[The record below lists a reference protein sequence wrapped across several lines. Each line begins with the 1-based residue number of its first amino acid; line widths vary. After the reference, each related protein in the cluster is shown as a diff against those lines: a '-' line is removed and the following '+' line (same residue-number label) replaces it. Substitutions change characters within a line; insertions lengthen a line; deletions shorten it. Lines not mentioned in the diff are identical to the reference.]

1 MSSGTFSRFRRAQR
15 QRTAPHFATNF
26 EPHLRINRLKQL
38 HNYICDTPVATNA
51 VKIARRWVLV
61 SPFLIDGQLISENS
75 LYPRALFRAVHI
87 PTKCNSQ
94 TTAGD
99 FHSGVF
105 NAAQASAEKELERVG
120 EALAG
125 KGLPENSLLESQS
138 APSSSSS
145 SSDLNKKNEDNDSN
159 GVRAEQEV
167 SSQLSQKPA
176 GGSVTGDA
184 PERDNLNSLPTS
196 NSTVPLGGSGVPE
209 EAKMKRQS
217 HEEERPKIRRQGKGR
232 IRELE
237 ELKAELAEKEV
248 ELLEKEKELL
258 QQEQTLKVLQEELEI
273 ERKIRALV
281 TKQKEE
287 AEEEAALAMG
297 LCVGGSMLP

>member
-1 MSSGTFSRFRRAQR
+1 MG
-15 QRTAPHFATNF
+15 
-26 EPHLRINRLKQL
+26 
-38 HNYICDTPVATNA
+38 
-51 VKIARRWVLV
+51 
-61 SPFLIDGQLISENS
+61 G
-75 LYPRALFRAVHI
+75 
-87 PTKCNSQ
+87 
-94 TTAGD
+94 
-99 FHSGVF
+99 
-105 NAAQASAEKELERVG
+105 
-120 EALAG
+120 ALAG
-125 KGLPENSLLESQS
+125 KELPENGLLESQP

-145 SSDLNKKNEDNDSN
+145 SSDLNERNEDNDSN
-159 GVRAEQEV
+159 GVIADQEV
-167 SSQLSQKPA
+167 SSQSTQKPA
-176 GGSVTGDA
+176 GGSVT
-184 PERDNLNSLPTS
+184 DNADDLNSLPTS
-196 NSTVPLGGSGVPE
+196 SSTVPFGGSEVPE
-209 EAKMKRQS
+209 EARTKRQS
-217 HEEERPKIRRQGKGR
+217 HEEERPKVRRQGKGR